1 MQKEFYF
8 DFEPESHLWDGM
20 WTTRTIEQELEACD
34 IETTARDSF
43 QAYIPRGGRVI
54 DGGCGFGKWV
64 IYLKR
69 RGYNILGID
78 NNEIAIAKLKD
89 FDGSLQV
96 ELGDILDVHYPDSSF
111 DAYISMGV
119 IEHFEDGPLPALKEA
134 YRVLKPNGL
143 IFVSVP
149 TVNTIRKLIRRPLRV
164 FVNVLHSSLVSLRS
178 NWSKSKRGALLA
190 AMWTTTDIIP
200 ERALRALFRRTQRY
214 YHFAEYRYSIAE
226 VQNFL
231 KESGFEI
238 IKTVPHDFYGS
249 KGHAAGLAVDFPFL
263 ADSKGA
269 NFQLNRLGRCIS
281 QASLKIS
288 PWIAC
293 ASVLCVARALK
304 DNSQAERLDMT

>member
-1 MQKEFYF
+1 VQKEFYF
-8 DFEPESHLWDGM
+8 NFEPESHIWDSM

-34 IETTARDSF
+34 LETPARDLF
-43 QAYIPRGGRVI
+43 LAYIPRGGRVI

-69 RGYNILGID
+69 RGYDIVGID
-78 NNEIAIAKLKD
+78 NNERAMAKLKD

-96 ELGDILDVHYPDSSF
+96 ELGDILDIHYPDSSF

-119 IEHFEDGPLPALKEA
+119 IEHFEDGPLSALKEA
-134 YRVLKPNGL
+134 YRVLKPDGL

-149 TVNTIRKLIRRPLRV
+149 TVNCLRKLIRRPARKAINALPMS
-164 FVNVLHSSLVSLRS
+164 FETLRS
-178 NWSKSKRGALLA
+178 NWGKSKRSALLNAMWSIIGAL
-190 AMWTTTDIIP
+190 P
-200 ERALRALFRRTQRY
+200 EQARVLPRREQWY
-214 YHFAEYRYSIAE
+214 YHFAEYRYSISE

-238 IKTVPHDFYGS
+238 IKTVPHDLYGS

-269 NFQLNRLGRCIS
+269 NFKVNRLGRWIS
-281 QASLKIS
+281 QMFLRIS

-293 ASVLCVARALK
+293 SSVLCVAMSLK
-304 DNSQAERLDMT
+304 KGSHPIS